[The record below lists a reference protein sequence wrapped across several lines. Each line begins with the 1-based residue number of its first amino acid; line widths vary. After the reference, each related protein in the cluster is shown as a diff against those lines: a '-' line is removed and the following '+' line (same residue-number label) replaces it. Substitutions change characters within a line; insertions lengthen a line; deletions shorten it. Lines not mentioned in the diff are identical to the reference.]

1 MCSRRYWGPVTR
13 PRVATIPYRDLAEQ
27 FKADAATRRATS
39 VPARPSLSEPET
51 AVRRR
56 RAWVARL
63 NVWHGFA
70 AGFLAAYSPGR
81 PGGVGP

>member
-1 MCSRRYWGPVTR
+1 MCSRRYWGPVTQ

-27 FKADAATRRATS
+27 FKADAAARRA
-39 VPARPSLSEPET
+39 VPARPSLAEPEAT
-51 AVRRR
+51 IRRR

-63 NVWHGFA
+63 NVWSGFA
-70 AGFLAAYSPGR
+70 AGFLGAYSPGR

>member
-13 PRVATIPYRDLAEQ
+13 PRVATIPYRDLADQ
-27 FKADAATRRATS
+27 FRRDAEARRAAE
-39 VPARPSLSEPET
+39 VRPSLAEPE
-51 AVRRR
+51 AAIRRR

-63 NVWHGFA
+63 NAWPSFA
-70 AGFLAAYSPGR
+70 AGFLGAYSPGR